1 MVVGGQKTAAT
12 PTADLKRSNHSNNSW
27 VHYHLTDLSYVAS
40 GRPAV
45 NNNTIIIIGGYTNG
59 GSELS
64 SVTVVELGQAE
75 LHVSLLLLNN
85 QINVRYL
92 TVTS

>member
-12 PTADLKRSNHSNNSW
+12 PTADLKKSDHSNKSW

-40 GRPAV
+40 CSSRPAAV

-64 SVTVVELGQAE
+64 SVTVVEQGQAE
-75 LHVSLLLLNN
+75 LHMSLLLLNN
-85 QINVRYL
+85 QN
-92 TVTS
+92 

>member
-12 PTADLKRSNHSNNSW
+12 PTADLKKSDHSNKSW

-40 GRPAV
+40 CSSRPAV

-75 LHVSLLLLNN
+75 LHMSLLLSNN
-85 QINVRYL
+85 QN
-92 TVTS
+92 